1 MAGKKCEATFIAG
14 DGSES
19 ITCDR
24 DGRHIVHQ
32 ESSTQTK
39 AVRLPGG
46 ALISR
51 PTSRRTD
58 A

>member
-32 ESSTQTK
+32 ESSTDTR

-46 ALISR
+46 ALISK
-51 PTSRRTD
+51 PTHTK
-58 A
+58 

>member
-1 MAGKKCEATFIAG
+1 MTAKKCQAMFVAD

-24 DGRHIVHQ
+24 DGRHIVHR
-32 ESSTQTK
+32 ESSTNTM

-46 ALISR
+46 ALITK
-51 PTSRRTD
+51 PTK
-58 A
+58 